1 MVGFCLYFEN
11 RINRF
16 SGVTDD
22 SEFSARTTGR
32 MELPTA
38 DLRKTSEVNLDLG
51 WRRLEVEC

>member
-11 RINRF
+11 RTNRF

-22 SEFSARTTGR
+22 SEFSARITGR

-38 DLRKTSEVNLDLG
+38 DLRKTSGVNLDLG